1 MNRGCLLKDHQ
12 GQQDLR
18 VLWDLQVYKAPVDLL
33 ATLVIGALQDVLA
46 YQGLMVYL
54 VLLVPC

>member
-1 MNRGCLLKDHQ
+1 MKDHQ